1 MNATNTLHA
10 VILEGRGRLERA
22 GIEPV
27 EAALDAELLAR
38 HALGGWER
46 GQLIANW
53 REPAPA
59 GFGERFDPLVERR
72 ERREPTA
79 YITGHREFWGIE
91 IEVEPGVLIPRP
103 ETEFIVEEALARL
116 TPDARQPASE
126 TTVLAG
132 SPESRTPNPEPR
144 LVSPDARPLDG
155 ETTVPPRPRSHEPAK
170 RVMERRVL
178 QTDAVGS
185 VRGAASEAVLPLEPA
200 AAPAGFSESRTALA
214 TPKSLGDTDDEGGN
228 PACHAEAGLDSDRR
242 KRESRPAVP
251 LLRIADVGTGS
262 GCLAIALA
270 RWLPTACA
278 VATDISADALAI
290 AARNIVRHEVQD
302 RVSLV
307 HCDLLDATAGPFDL
321 IVSNP
326 PYIPSGDMA
335 SLQPEILVY
344 EPTLALEAGPDGLD
358 LIRRLVPM
366 AADRLTPGGWLIF
379 EFGDGQAAGVREI
392 IAAEPRLAVVAL
404 RDDLAGIPRV
414 AVARH
419 VKA

>member
-1 MNATNTLHA
+1 MDNTTTLHA
-10 VILEGRGRLERA
+10 VIQHGRHRLERA

-91 IEVEPGVLIPRP
+91 IEVEAGVLIPRP

-116 TPDARQPASE
+116 TPDP
-126 TTVLAG
+126 
-132 SPESRTPNPEPR
+132 
-144 LVSPDARPLDG
+144 RPLG
-155 ETTVPPRPRSHEPAK
+155 SETTVPPRPRSRQPPLDAARGGPELAEGPAK
-170 RVMERRVL
+170 RVLERRVL
-178 QTDAVGS
+178 QTDAHRLRSGLAVGL
-185 VRGAASEAVLPLEPA
+185 VRGAASESVLPLERA
-200 AAPAGFSESRTALA
+200 AAPAGSPETRSPLASPKPSRAGA
-214 TPKSLGDTDDEGGN
+214 GGGGN
-228 PACHAEAGLDSDRR
+228 P
-242 KRESRPAVP
+242 ESRAARRA
-251 LLRIADVGTGS
+251 LRIADIGTGS

-270 RWLPTACA
+270 RWLPSAHV
-278 VATDISADALAI
+278 VATDLSAAALAV
-290 AARNIVRHEVQD
+290 AARNVSRHDVQD
-302 RVSLV
+302 RVTLV
-307 HCDLLDATAGPFDL
+307 RCELLDATTGPFDL

-326 PYIPSGDMA
+326 PYIPTGDLS
-335 SLQPEILVY
+335 SLQPEILNY
-344 EPTLALEAGPDGLD
+344 EPRLALDAGPDGLD

-366 AADRLTPGGWLIF
+366 AASRLVPGGWLIF
-379 EFGDGQAAGVREI
+379 EFGDGQVTSVREI
-392 IAAEPRLAVVAL
+392 ITAEPSLAVVAL

-414 AVARH
+414 AVARN